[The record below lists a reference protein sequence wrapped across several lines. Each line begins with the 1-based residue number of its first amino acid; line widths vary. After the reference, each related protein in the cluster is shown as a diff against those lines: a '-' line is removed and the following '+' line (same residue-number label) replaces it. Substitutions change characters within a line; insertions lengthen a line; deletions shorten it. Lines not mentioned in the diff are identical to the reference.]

1 MKFRLKKY
9 FQVKVMD
16 STSESSSE
24 FSESE
29 NAETSVRVDPF
40 RDDPVWNPSL
50 ASACDIQGAE
60 GKRTVSYKCS
70 YFSSIFWWKNVCSA
84 LLNIFSI
91 DLFQK
96 IFTGAILCHSHTVAT
111 CQHHPPP
118 LSQ

>member
-1 MKFRLKKY
+1 
-9 FQVKVMD
+9 MD

-40 RDDPVWNPSL
+40 TSRDDPVWNPSL

-96 IFTGAILCHSHTVAT
+96 IFTGAIHCHSHTVAT

>member
-1 MKFRLKKY
+1 
-9 FQVKVMD
+9 MD

-60 GKRTVSYKCS
+60 GKRTVINVL
-70 YFSSIFWWKNVCSA
+70 IFPVFFGGKTVCSA
-84 LLNIFSI
+84 LLNILSI
-91 DLFQK
+91 DLFQ
-96 IFTGAILCHSHTVAT
+96 IFFTGAILCHSHTVASII
-111 CQHHPPP
+111 PPP
-118 LSQ
+118 LTIKILILSRTRVR